1 MIDVIQQ
8 KFFPEAN
15 RWMWNYCHYLGSV
28 IIDNQQYDLGIQKSK
43 DLDRYSFAIVYGS
56 DPGDYISG
64 IIYDFKSNLNPHIIY
79 QFKNNSAY
87 GLYKL
92 TYDLAVKAGLFTNVQ
107 YIIKDIDRVF
117 SFQNN
122 RQDFFGYV
130 GQKFKIYLS
139 EGEPIVR
146 TCETEGRHI
155 TFENNGEDIPFK
167 VQMNFLF
174 AELLLD

>member
-1 MIDVIQQ
+1 MTEVTQV
-8 KFFPEAN
+8 KFYPEADS
-15 RWMWNYCHYLGSV
+15 WMWNYCHYLGS
-28 IIDNQQYDLGIQKSK
+28 IQLESGSYDVGIHKSREV
-43 DLDRYSFAIVYGS
+43 DRYSFAIVYGNE
-56 DPGDYISG
+56 PGDYMSG
-64 IIYDFKSNLNPHIIY
+64 IIYDFKGNLTQSVIY
-79 QFKNNSAY
+79 QLKNNSAY

-107 YIIKDIDRVF
+107 YVITDLSRVF
-117 SFQNN
+117 SFAD
-122 RQDFFGYV
+122 RRDFIGYV
-130 GQKFKIYLS
+130 GQKFKIYSS

-155 TFENNGEDIPFK
+155 TFENDGEDIPFK

>member
-1 MIDVIQQ
+1 MVSCVVIDD
-8 KFFPEAN
+8 
-15 RWMWNYCHYLGSV
+15 H
-28 IIDNQQYDLGIQKSK
+28 QYDLGIHKSK
-43 DLDRYSFAIVYGS
+43 EVDRYSFAIVYGN

-64 IIYDFKSNLNPHIIY
+64 IIYDFKGNLNPHIIH

-107 YIIKDIDRVF
+107 YIITDLDRVF

-122 RQDFFGYV
+122 RHDFIGYV
-130 GQKFKIYLS
+130 GHKFKIYSS
-139 EGEPIVR
+139 EAEPIVR

-155 TFENNGEDIPFK
+155 TFENDGEDIPFK